1 MRVRGYLL
9 LGLILASP
17 AASAI
22 CIDVPLEQQITK
34 ASTVFVATITGASL
48 RPALQNL
55 HDQQA
60 YTVHYT
66 FAVAKIFKGDPTIVA
81 TLTTGAQFDDPTDDI
96 FWSLAEQSRYVPGD
110 SILVV
115 ADAPG
120 DVAVSSIGCT
130 ASRPWTDRTASA
142 VQAILGPAP

>member
-9 LGLILASP
+9 LGLILTSP

-48 RPALQNL
+48 TPALQNL
-55 HDQQA
+55 SDRQA

-66 FAVAKIFKGDPTIVA
+66 FAVATIFKGDPTIVA
-81 TLTTGAQFDDPTDDI
+81 TLTTGAQFDDPTDDV
-96 FWSLAEQSRYVPGD
+96 FWTLAEQSRYVPGD

-115 ADAPG
+115 ADAP
-120 DVAVSSIGCT
+120 
-130 ASRPWTDRTASA
+130 
-142 VQAILGPAP
+142 

>member
-34 ASTVFVATITGASL
+34 ASTGFVATITGASL
-48 RPALQNL
+48 RPELQNL

-66 FAVAKIFKGDPTIVA
+66 FAVAKIFKGDPAIVA
-81 TLTTGAQFDDPTDDI
+81 TLTTGCIT
-96 FWSLAEQSRYVPGD
+96 
-110 SILVV
+110 VV
-115 ADAPG
+115 APG
-120 DVAVSSIGCT
+120 GEVLRQVPVPDSHVTNICFGG
-130 ASRPWTDRTASA
+130 PDLRTAYMTFA
-142 VQAILGPAP
+142 GLGQLASMPWPEPGLALNFDA

>member
-1 MRVRGYLL
+1 MRVRSYLL

-48 RPALQNL
+48 RPALPNL

-66 FAVAKIFKGDPTIVA
+66 FAVAKIVNMAEGACHVA
-81 TLTTGAQFDDPTDDI
+81 SYALQFGLT
-96 FWSLAEQSRYVPGD
+96 
-110 SILVV
+110 
-115 ADAPG
+115 
-120 DVAVSSIGCT
+120 
-130 ASRPWTDRTASA
+130 
-142 VQAILGPAP
+142 